1 MKIKDLVEEV
11 KEELEINNISNETI
25 RTYRNGFNSYGGRN
39 YKA

>member
-11 KEELEINNISNETI
+11 KEELEINNISKETI
-25 RTYRNGFNSYGGRN
+25 RTYGNGFNSYGGRN